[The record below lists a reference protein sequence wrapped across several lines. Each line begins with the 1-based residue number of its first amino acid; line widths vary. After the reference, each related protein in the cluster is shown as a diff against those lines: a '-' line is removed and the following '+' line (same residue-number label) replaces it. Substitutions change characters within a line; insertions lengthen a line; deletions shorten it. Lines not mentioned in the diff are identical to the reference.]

1 MLAAMDVSDLDP
13 LRHRVALAARP
24 DLGLD
29 VALDDDGRVIGR
41 FLQTRLA
48 SVFDPVFELAG
59 GAIRGARADVRTV
72 GSRGPGLAPWE
83 VFAGAA
89 APAELVRLDRLARTV
104 HALAFAAIA
113 RPGQALHLS
122 VHPRLLDAVP
132 DHHGR
137 VYRGLL
143 DSLGLDDLKVVI
155 ELPAIAPGDEAR
167 IAPVAASYRRHGFGV
182 AFRPV
187 SRRQLEALLE
197 HCALDAL
204 RIDADRLVRFGAVDG
219 VLKAARR
226 RRIEIVVEGVRGAF
240 DVELARELGATH
252 VQGPAFGAPSSR
264 PDLVSTIDARIGTPS
279 IADRLDVRR
288 FLWQGLA

>member
-1 MLAAMDVSDLDP
+1 MDASDLDP

-29 VALDDDGRVIGR
+29 VSLDDDGRVVGR
-41 FLQTRLA
+41 FLQARLA
-48 SVFDPVFELAG
+48 SVFDPVIELADG
-59 GAIRGARADVRTV
+59 VVRGARAELRTV
-72 GSRGPGLAPWE
+72 GARGPGLAPWA
-83 VFAGAA
+83 VFAAA
-89 APAELVRLDRLARTV
+89 AGPAELVRLDRLARTV
-104 HALAFAAIA
+104 HALAFQTIA

-137 VYRGLL
+137 AYRGLL
-143 DSLGLDDLKVVI
+143 DSLGLEALRVVI

-167 IAPVAASYRRHGFGV
+167 IAPIAANYRRHGFGV

-187 SRRQLEALLE
+187 SRRQLDALLG

-204 RIDADRLVRFGAVDG
+204 RIDADRLVRFGAVDAT
-219 VLKAARR
+219 LEAARR

-252 VQGPAFGAPSSR
+252 VQGPAFGAPSAE
-264 PDLVSTIDARIGTPS
+264 PDLASTLEARIGARS
-279 IADRLDVRR
+279 LADRLDVGR
-288 FLWQGLA
+288 FLRQGIA

>member
-1 MLAAMDVSDLDP
+1 MDISDLDP

-29 VALDDDGRVIGR
+29 VSLDDAGRVVGR

-59 GAIRGARADVRTV
+59 GTVRGARAEVRTA

-83 VFAGAA
+83 VFAAA
-89 APAELVRLDRLARTV
+89 AGPAELVRLDRLARTV
-104 HALAFAAIA
+104 HALAFQAIA
-113 RPGQALHLS
+113 RPGQSLHLS

-132 DHHGR
+132 EHHGR

-143 DSLGLDDLKVVI
+143 DSLGLDDLRVVI

-187 SRRQLEALLE
+187 SRRQLDALLE
-197 HCALDAL
+197 HCLLDAL
-204 RIDADRLVRFGAVDG
+204 RIDADRLVRFGAIDST
-219 VLKAARR
+219 LTAARR

-240 DVELARELGATH
+240 DVELAREVGATH
-252 VQGPAFGAPSSR
+252 VQGPAFGAPTPE
-264 PDLVSTIDARIGTPS
+264 PDLDATLESRIGVS
-279 IADRLDVRR
+279 SLSDRLDVRR

>member
-1 MLAAMDVSDLDP
+1 MDASDLDP

-29 VALDDDGRVIGR
+29 VSLDDEGRVVGR
-41 FLQTRLA
+41 FLQARLA
-48 SVFDPVFELAG
+48 SVFDPVFQLSDG
-59 GAIRGARADVRTV
+59 SVRGARAEVRTV

-83 VFAGAA
+83 VFAAA
-89 APAELVRLDRLARTV
+89 AGPAELVRLDRLARTV

-143 DSLGLDDLKVVI
+143 ESLGLDGLRVVI

-167 IAPVAASYRRHGFGV
+167 IAPVAASYRRHGFGI

-187 SRRQLEALLE
+187 SRRQLDALLE

-204 RIDADRLVRFGAVDG
+204 RIDADRLVRFGTVDET
-219 VLKAARR
+219 LRAARR
-226 RRIEIVVEGVRGAF
+226 RRVEIVVEGVRGAF

-252 VQGPAFGAPSSR
+252 VQGPAFGAPSAG
-264 PDLVSTIDARIGTPS
+264 PDLDSTLEARIGAS
-279 IADRLDVRR
+279 SLADRLDVRR
-288 FLWQGLA
+288 FLWQGIA